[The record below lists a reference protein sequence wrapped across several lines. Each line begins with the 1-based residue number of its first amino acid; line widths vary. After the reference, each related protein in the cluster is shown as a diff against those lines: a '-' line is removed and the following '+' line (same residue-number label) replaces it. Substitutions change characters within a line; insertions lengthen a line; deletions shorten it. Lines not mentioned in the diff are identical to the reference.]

1 MSGIKGGGGGGW
13 GERSGAV
20 TNGVSLS
27 GGQAGA

>member
-1 MSGIKGGGGGGW
+1 MSGIKGGGGGG

>member
-1 MSGIKGGGGGGW
+1 MSGIKGWGGGRT
-13 GERSGAV
+13 EGAV